1 MLFHYTASD
10 KTGKM
15 IEASGDFKDATAV
28 LEFIKN
34 KGLTPL
40 KIKEA
45 KTLKSKLN
53 ITIGSPISLT
63 DKIFLTKY
71 LALMLRSGTDLFKAI
86 DILMNDFEK
95 PAMKSLLL
103 EIRENLEKGLPF
115 YKTFERYPKMFSSVF
130 TNMIRA
136 GETSGNLDKIFA
148 DLSQS
153 LEKQRDLR
161 QRIRSA
167 LIYPILLVVASAG
180 ILVLLVTFAIP
191 RISSMFL
198 ESNIKVPGVTRFIFG
213 VSSFTSSFG
222 GYIALFIGILILAIF
237 ILFKYSSSG
246 KLFFDRLIYKIPVVK
261 NILKTISYQQFSA
274 TFGSLMKSGLPILE
288 NLKITSTTMNHQ
300 DMKRAILRVADE
312 GLARGFT
319 LGEAFRGEE
328 VFPQSIRTLI
338 SVGEQAG
345 HTEEILVTLA
355 DFYESEIDT
364 AVKSLVSL
372 VEPIMLLVIGI
383 IVGGIALSVVLPVYQ
398 FVGQVGGI

>member
-288 NLKITSTTMNHQ
+288 NLKITSTTINHQ

-312 GLARGFT
+312 GLARGLT

>member
-180 ILVLLVTFAIP
+180 ILILLVTFAIP

-198 ESNIKVPGVTRFIFG
+198 ESNIKVPGVTRVIFSI
-213 VSSFTSSFG
+213 SSFTSSFG

-237 ILFKYSSSG
+237 VLFKYSSSG
-246 KLFFDRLIYKIPVVK
+246 RLFFDRLIYKIPVVK

-288 NLKITSTTMNHQ
+288 NLKITSTTINHQ
-300 DMKRAILRVADE
+300 DMKKAILRVADE
-312 GLARGFT
+312 GLARGLT